1 MEPSYCVTVELDVT
15 HFLGR
20 VRPSGCSFT
29 FSMVHLV
36 TSCAQEIEEFRY
48 RFLDGRVVLY
58 RKINTACTYLDEQSD
73 LFKVVYV
80 PMQDSLSDYLAEA
93 AARVK
98 AQKEYFTGP
107 LANDVFQF
115 SPMLF
120 PLRRM
125 HPLLYSIGASIRY
138 RMANGCFLSLC
149 RRIIRLCMVC
159 ISQSSLIQYRSVWM
173 RSSEEYSGSSV
184 VLATQSHRCTGRLPS
199 LVCGRFQ
206 YSQACHR

>member
-1 MEPSYCVTVELDVT
+1 MQETYTVVDMAAWKRTVHCQVFREYVEPSYCVTVELDVT

-20 VRPSGCSFT
+20 VRSSGYSFT

-80 PMQDSLSDYLAEA
+80 PMQDSLPDYLAEA

-115 SPMLF
+115 SPMPWLSYTHISPYYF
-120 PLRRM
+120 RKEGCIHSFIRLGQVYGKGWQM
-125 HPLLYSIGASIRY
+125 AASFLCAGAS
-138 RMANGCFLSLC
+138 F
-149 RRIIRLCMVC
+149 
-159 ISQSSLIQYRSVWM
+159 
-173 RSSEEYSGSSV
+173 
-184 VLATQSHRCTGRLPS
+184 
-199 LVCGRFQ
+199 VCGWFAYRK
-206 YSQACHR
+206 AR

>member
-1 MEPSYCVTVELDVT
+1 MIVIESETRKEYVEPSYCVTVELDVT

-20 VRPSGCSFT
+20 VRSSGYSFT

-80 PMQDSLSDYLAEA
+80 PMQDSLPDYLAEA

-115 SPMLF
+115 SPMPWLSYTHISHTISGKKDASTPLF
-120 PLRRM
+120 DWGKYTVKDGKW
-125 HPLLYSIGASIRY
+125 LLPFSVQAHHSFVDGLHIAKLADSIQK
-138 RMANGCFLSLC
+138 
-149 RRIIRLCMVC
+149 RLD
-159 ISQSSLIQYRSVWM
+159 
-173 RSSEEYSGSSV
+173 
-184 VLATQSHRCTGRLPS
+184 A
-199 LVCGRFQ
+199 F
-206 YSQACHR
+206 